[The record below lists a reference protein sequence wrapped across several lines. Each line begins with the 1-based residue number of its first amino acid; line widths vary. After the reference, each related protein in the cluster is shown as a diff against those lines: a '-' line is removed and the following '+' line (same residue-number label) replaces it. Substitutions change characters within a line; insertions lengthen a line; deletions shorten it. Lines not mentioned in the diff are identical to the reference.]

1 MLLNTNRIVSEISLA
16 LGYENTE
23 TFIRLIRLIRRELNI
38 TPAHYREQRRND
50 TPKT

>member
-1 MLLNTNRIVSEISLA
+1 MLLNTNRIVSEISIA

-23 TFIRLIRLIRRELNI
+23 TFIRLIRRELNI